1 MTKTEETPKRRR
13 KGEGSIRKKSNGTY
27 LGRISIAGY
36 NPYSCIGKT
45 REEAQ
50 KKLDAFRICTLK
62 NEVMPKKIFMRDF
75 IKEWLISVKQPSLK
89 AASFDRLER
98 TYENYI
104 KHSAVGRCQLGN
116 LTSGDIQRLIN
127 EKSETLSYSSLKKI
141 YELLNSCLKY
151 AVATRATGYNPMTAV
166 QMPKQ
171 ENLNKKTKSIEIFS
185 GEELQRIEAV
195 SKITYSNGEF
205 RFKHTYL
212 FILLANTG
220 LRAGEA
226 LALTW
231 KNVDMEKRLIYVR
244 QNSSCVKDR
253 SINAEQKY
261 KTIITTVKT
270 KHGNRAIPCN
280 DKAYEALCWLKDYQE
295 IHHIKSDYVD
305 CNSNGGILKQHTLPK
320 ILKKILQEANVP
332 YKNVHALRHTFA
344 TNLIQAGVDIK
355 TVSQL
360 LGHSSIKVTYDT
372 YVHTNLSNAF
382 EAVNL
387 LAYGKAKE
395 KKCG

>member
-1 MTKTEETPKRRR
+1 MTKTEEIPKRRR

-36 NPYSCIGKT
+36 DPYSCTGKT
-45 REEAQ
+45 KEETQ

-62 NEVMPKKIFMRDF
+62 NEVLPKKIFMRDF

-98 TYENYI
+98 TYENHI
-104 KHSAVGRCQLGN
+104 EHSAVGRCQLGN

-151 AVATRATGYNPMTAV
+151 AVATRATSYNPMTAV

-185 GEELQRIEAV
+185 EEELQRIEAV
-195 SKITYSNGEF
+195 SRITYSSGES

-231 KNVDMEKRLIYVR
+231 ENVDMEKRLIYVR
-244 QNSSCVKDR
+244 QNSSCIKDR
-253 SINAEQKY
+253 SKNAEQKY

-270 KHGNRAIPCN
+270 KHGNRVIPCN
-280 DKAYEALCWLKDYQE
+280 DKAYEALCWLKNYQE
-295 IHHIKSDYVD
+295 THHIESDYVD
-305 CNSNGGILKQHTLPK
+305 CNGNGGILKQHTLPK
-320 ILKKILQEANVP
+320 ILTKILQEADVP
-332 YKNVHALRHTFA
+332 YKNVHAFRHTFA

-360 LGHSSIKVTYDT
+360 LGHASVIITYNT
-372 YVHTNLSNAF
+372 YVHTDLSNAF

-387 LAYGKAKE
+387 LTYGKAKE